1 MRMREIV
8 QKALKTRSISMN
20 QYRRAR
26 ILTTQNSFSESEN
39 LYYEAL
45 EKALECNSVRL
56 VR

>member
-8 QKALKTRSISMN
+8 ERALKTRSISIN

-26 ILTTQNSFSESEN
+26 ILTTQNSFSTSESR
-39 LYYEAL
+39 YYEAL
-45 EKALECNSVRL
+45 EKALECRAVEL

>member
-8 QKALKTRSISMN
+8 EKALKTRSISIN

-26 ILTTQNSFSESEN
+26 ILTTQNSFSTSEN
-39 LYYEAL
+39 RYYEAL
-45 EKALECNSVRL
+45 EKALECKQIEL

>member
-1 MRMREIV
+1 MREIV
-8 QKALKTRSISMN
+8 EKAFQTRSISMN

-26 ILTTQNSFSESEN
+26 ILTTQNSFSSSEN
-39 LYYEAL
+39 RYYEAL